1 MTRNRL
7 GTAVLSSIVAA
18 FVVAALAP
26 TTWPQTPEVD
36 PQALIGQWS
45 GSWILV
51 NDVNTT
57 GKYYLTIERVEGA
70 KVFGQ
75 GEFSGRRTI
84 PFKVNGTLSG
94 NRLTYGK
101 AELTIHGNQMTGTAP
116 DIKITLTKEK

>member
-7 GTAVLSSIVAA
+7 GTALLSSIVAA

-36 PQALIGQWS
+36 PQALIGQWA
-45 GSWILV
+45 GSW
-51 NDVNTT
+51 T
-57 GKYYLTIERVEGA
+57 GAHVVSDNGRYQITIERVQGQ
-70 KVFGQ
+70 KVLGK
-75 GEFSGRRTI
+75 GEFVGRRI
-84 PFKVNGTLSG
+84 IEFKVNGTLSG

-101 AELTIHGNQMTGTAP
+101 TELTVNGNQMIGTGP